1 LGFFS
6 LILPGR
12 SEAAKKKTWPS
23 GRFEVRGSRHGC
35 RYRGIAGSAF
45 ASDEMRSMSL
55 ALTLGLIYFLSE
67 LLLTITRRG
76 RSKTGEK
83 QDRST
88 LRVLWIVIMI
98 SIGAGV
104 FIAGN
109 WRGGALAHGR
119 VFEIAGVVLFAAG
132 LIFRWWA
139 IVTLGRFFTVDVV
152 VEKDHELV
160 ERGPFRFVRHP
171 SYTGVLLAFVGFA
184 LTLRN
189 WGAIL
194 VVLVPIFIAFVRR
207 MNVEEHALSQ
217 ALGERY
223 REYMKRTKRL
233 VPFIY

>member
-1 LGFFS
+1 MRLS
-6 LILPGR
+6 L
-12 SEAAKKKTWPS
+12 
-23 GRFEVRGSRHGC
+23 V
-35 RYRGIAGSAF
+35 
-45 ASDEMRSMSL
+45 
-55 ALTLGLIYFLSE
+55 LGLIYFASE
-67 LLLTITRRG
+67 VLLTISRRS
-76 RSKTGEK
+76 RTATGEK

-88 LRVLWIVIMI
+88 LSVIWIVIMI

-109 WRGGALAHGR
+109 WRGGALPYGR
-119 VFEIAGVVLFAAG
+119 AFAIAGVVLFAAG

-152 VEKDHELV
+152 VEKDHEVV
-160 ERGPFRFVRHP
+160 ERGPFRLVRHP

-194 VVLVPIFIAFVRR
+194 VVLVPIFAAFVRR
-207 MNVEEHALSQ
+207 MNVEEDALSR

-223 REYMKRTKRL
+223 RVYMKRTKRL